1 MFGFNVSEAGHVV
14 SVISPQN
21 ITGGV
26 TGQAFYMKRHKHVS
40 IIIQLGAQAAAFT
53 KILLNLCSSA
63 AGAGATAI
71 PFNYYSQTT
80 AGNSNDVLS
89 ALLTSTAAGVTPTGN
104 ANTFYVIEMDANELE
119 AASVG
124 LGESGDFAYLQLQ
137 LTNGANADFVS
148 AVAVLSGARDAEVSS
163 PTVCV

>member
-1 MFGFNVSEAGHVV
+1 MFGFNISEAGHVV

-26 TGQAFYMKRHKHVS
+26 TGQAFYMKRHKHCS
-40 IIIQLGAQAAAFT
+40 IIIQLGAQAAPFT

-63 AGAGATAI
+63 AGAGATPI
-71 PFNYYSQTT
+71 PFNIYKQEV
-80 AGNSNDVLS
+80 AGNGNDVLTAIANVTS
-89 ALLTSTAAGVTPTGN
+89 AGYTPTGN
-104 ANTFYVIEMDANELE
+104 ANTFYVIEIDANELE
-119 AASVG
+119 AVGVG

-148 AVAVLSGARDAEVSS
+148 AVAVLSGARDSEVSS